1 MYTRKEMKE
10 RARRTV
16 FSHYGILLTVCLI
29 AIILGTDFAGSFD
42 FFKIPGKTSTGEE
55 LERYELTES
64 EFGIDRGNVW
74 DIAYSIIEGSI
85 DNEEKTADELTN
97 EAIKKS
103 EDETNEVLGR
113 SDGVLANLVNG
124 LSSGLF
130 FVKAVRAFHDL
141 GISKDAAAIIV
152 ASLVTLLFLAFWF
165 LVKNIYDA
173 VSARVFL
180 ESRTYEKVGIQRL
193 FFFLRAKKW
202 INVCK
207 TMLMRSVFHWLWSL
221 TVVGGVI
228 KYYSYFL
235 VPYIAAEN
243 PEVKWEECINLSRR
257 MMNGHKW
264 ECFMMELSY
273 ILWDIAGII
282 TLGLSNLL
290 YTNMYKSAFFG
301 EYYAQLRD
309 EAKRHSLPGSEIL
322 SDKYLF
328 EKAERSLLER
338 EYADIISMKKEP
350 QDEVVPMG
358 IRGFIEKYFG
368 ITMYN
373 RKDEEKFWDYQKRAL
388 IIEAAE
394 NAIEAAA
401 YPDRLSPNPIH
412 RQSNHFE
419 RLHYMRHYSAGSLI
433 LMFFL
438 FSFVGWLWEVSFHLY
453 EDGMI
458 INRGIMHGPWLP
470 IYGFGGVL
478 ILTLL
483 YRLRKSPTK
492 EFAVSIVLCGVLEY
506 FTSYFMELANGGIKW
521 WDYSGYFLNLDGR
534 ICAEGLLV
542 FGIGG
547 FAVVYLIAPALDNL
561 FRKMKPAAVI
571 VICAIL
577 LSVFVCDQI
586 YSLKYPNEGE
596 GITFTADG
604 SRQSLGLQGHPQ
616 DDSSR

>member
-1 MYTRKEMKE
+1 M
-10 RARRTV
+10 
-16 FSHYGILLTVCLI
+16 
-29 AIILGTDFAGSFD
+29 
-42 FFKIPGKTSTGEE
+42 
-55 LERYELTES
+55 
-64 EFGIDRGNVW
+64 
-74 DIAYSIIEGSI
+74 
-85 DNEEKTADELTN
+85 
-97 EAIKKS
+97 
-103 EDETNEVLGR
+103 
-113 SDGVLANLVNG
+113 
-124 LSSGLF
+124 
-130 FVKAVRAFHDL
+130 
-141 GISKDAAAIIV
+141 
-152 ASLVTLLFLAFWF
+152 
-165 LVKNIYDA
+165 
-173 VSARVFL
+173 
-180 ESRTYEKVGIQRL
+180 
-193 FFFLRAKKW
+193 
-202 INVCK
+202 
-207 TMLMRSVFHWLWSL
+207 
-221 TVVGGVI
+221 
-228 KYYSYFL
+228 
-235 VPYIAAEN
+235 
-243 PEVKWEECINLSRR
+243 
-257 MMNGHKW
+257 
-264 ECFMMELSY
+264 
-273 ILWDIAGII
+273 
-282 TLGLSNLL
+282 
-290 YTNMYKSAFFG
+290 
-301 EYYAQLRD
+301 
-309 EAKRHSLPGSEIL
+309 
-322 SDKYLF
+322 
-328 EKAERSLLER
+328 
-338 EYADIISMKKEP
+338 
-350 QDEVVPMG
+350 
-358 IRGFIEKYFG
+358 
-368 ITMYN
+368 
-373 RKDEEKFWDYQKRAL
+373 

-433 LMFFL
+433 LMFFV

-547 FAVVYLIAPALDNL
+547 FAIVYLIAPALDNL

-604 SRQSLGLQGHPQ
+604 SRQSPGLQGHPQ